1 MNKNLSII
9 LSTVA
14 CAGLIAAAGLSQSS
28 AQQAPQD
35 EPPTGMQKAPHGGQ
49 SKGTMPGQQP
59 GDTHMTTERATGTK
73 AADARTLMVT
83 VKDVD
88 RDTHMVTFQAKIS
101 PEANIRQNGQ
111 PIKLDQLQE
120 GDALRIQFNPKTG
133 EVMRAE
139 VLKKAP
145 Q

>member
-9 LSTVA
+9 LSSVA

-35 EPPTGMQKAPHGGQ
+35 GTKKSAHGGQ

-73 AADARTLMVT
+73 AADARTLTVM

-88 RDTHMVTFQAKIS
+88 RNTHMVTFQAKIS

-111 PIKLDQLQE
+111 PIRLDQLQE
-120 GDALRIQFNPKTG
+120 GDALRIQFDPRSG
-133 EVMRAE
+133 VVMRAE